1 MSGRSVRWYGVR
13 RGEAT
18 EFFRDLDRDFIGVF
32 DSLRSGSV
40 PETGGTRPGIDLR
53 QAMIEYAKKRLR
65 EEFTEDQVLIRGYLL
80 KKELDTALNSLVSRV
95 SYIEEAEGKE
105 YSSGD
110 ICSYL
115 RALRPGSIDESVISG
130 IRSLCDARETLLSDL
145 EGKALKVAPNT
156 LRLVGLEAT
165 LELLYRTGG
174 LRRLASLPASR
185 IQLVGAERALFRH
198 LTSGSPP
205 PKHGCIFKAPLIS
218 SLRAEDRGRAARVL
232 ACKIAIASRADLLGR
247 DLGEEA
253 IARFV
258 ADVKRAGFKSS
269 RVRSGRHASRRVS

>member
-1 MSGRSVRWYGVR
+1 M
-13 RGEAT
+13 
-18 EFFRDLDRDFIGVF
+18 
-32 DSLRSGSV
+32 

-65 EEFTEDQVLIRGYLL
+65 EEFTEDQVLIRGGYLL

-105 YSSGD
+105 YSSGGD

-185 IQLVGAERALFRH
+185 IQLVGGPRERCSG
-198 LTSGSPP
+198 TSP
-205 PKHGCIFKAPLIS
+205 
-218 SLRAEDRGRAARVL
+218 
-232 ACKIAIASRADLLGR
+232 LGR
-247 DLGEEA
+247 HRPSTA
-253 IARFV
+253 AY
-258 ADVKRAGFKSS
+258 S
-269 RVRSGRHASRRVS
+269 RPH